1 MIRGRF
7 VLFAPL
13 AFPSLNF
20 VFDCFSQHM
29 RTILKSLQ
37 HVIDASECP
46 DLDPQ
51 KEAL

>member
-1 MIRGRF
+1 M
-7 VLFAPL
+7 ASTPL
-13 AFPSLNF
+13 NLA
-20 VFDCFSQHM
+20 FDCFSEHV